1 MANAGGDSVVMD
13 FIKVLTGIQLLGAKD
28 REAVI
33 QALDILMK
41 GTGVT
46 PQAAFSRGELSFIV
60 PIKGKYQGH
69 WILDFDNDEI
79 QKAIDVKTL
88 TPIPQADYMEGFL

>member
-1 MANAGGDSVVMD
+1 MVMD
-13 FIKVLTGIQLLGAKD
+13 FIKVLTCNHPLGVKD
-28 REAVI
+28 REYII

-41 GTGVT
+41 DTGVT
-46 PQAAFSRGELSFIV
+46 PQAAFSRGELAFIV

-69 WILDFDNDEI
+69 WILDFDDDEI

-88 TPIPQADYMEGFL
+88 KPIPQADYMEGFL